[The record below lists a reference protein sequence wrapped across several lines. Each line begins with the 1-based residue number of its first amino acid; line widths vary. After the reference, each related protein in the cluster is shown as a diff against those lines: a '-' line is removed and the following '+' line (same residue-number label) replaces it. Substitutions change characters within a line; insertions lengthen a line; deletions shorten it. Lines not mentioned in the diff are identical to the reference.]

1 MGYRFSHSLENI
13 IKQKHNVD
21 FEAVESME
29 GTFLANRYDIQHR
42 TGSFN
47 TEGQLK
53 KLDDEELRAIEDAKT
68 ERSKMQ
74 NSGVVNKKQMQTS
87 QGYKEELDSYLSKIK
102 SYITHDKGANWYL
115 LKPPEV
121 YMDGTKTNCYFEN
134 EECSLHIQM
143 YSHKTE
149 SFAPPYSSEQA
160 IGVVLATGNLGPN
173 VQFDANSRK
182 STFLS
187 RDGGLNWQEIAKTPL
202 IYDLG
207 DQGGLIV
214 AAPNTISTKEVRYSW
229 DEGKTWTKLRVSD
242 QLIYVQNIIA
252 EPKCTSQ
259 QFVIYGAYDNS
270 TEEDEG
276 EYDVEKKFGEAL
288 MITLDFAQLHEKKC
302 VGHSTPGRDDS
313 DFELWSPHD
322 DERHHLSQDGCLL
335 GKKVTYVRRKQ
346 DSQCYNDFEQQPE
359 TKYVKHYRSSIP
371 CVCTINDYECDMNYV
386 RNAGG
391 ACEHIADPTG
401 KITDWEKY
409 DREKDCENEGWYYK
423 NQGYRKIPGDE
434 CHNGV
439 QYD

>member
-1 MGYRFSHSLENI
+1 
-13 IKQKHNVD
+13 
-21 FEAVESME
+21 
-29 GTFLANRYDIQHR
+29 
-42 TGSFN
+42 
-47 TEGQLK
+47 
-53 KLDDEELRAIEDAKT
+53 
-68 ERSKMQ
+68 
-74 NSGVVNKKQMQTS
+74 MQTS
-87 QGYKEELDSYLSKIK
+87 QGYKEELDSYMDKIK
-102 SYITHDKGANWYL
+102 SYITHDKGANWFL
-115 LKPPEV
+115 LKPPDF
-121 YMDGTKTNCYFEN
+121 YMDGSKTNCYFESA
-134 EECSLHIQM
+134 ECSLHLQM
-143 YSHKTE
+143 YSHKFE

-173 VQFDANSRK
+173 VQLDMNSRK

-242 QLIYVQNIIA
+242 TLIYVQNIIA

-270 TEEDEG
+270 TEEESGDG

-302 VGHSTPGRDDS
+302 QGHQSPGLDTS

-322 DERHHLSQDGCLL
+322 DERHHLSADGCLL
-335 GKKVTYVRRKQ
+335 GKKTTYIRRKQ
-346 DSQCYNDFEQQPE
+346 DAQCFNDFEVQAE

-371 CVCTINDYECDMNYV
+371 CVCTMNDYECDMNYIK
-386 RNAGG
+386 NAGG
-391 ACEHIADPTG
+391 SCEHIADPTG

-409 DREKDCENEGWYYK
+409 DREKDCENEGFYYK